1 MRELKHGFLSRQ
13 PLVVNI
19 YQQLVCSYTPA
30 VDRDQLLEKM
40 DNLLSSSLR
49 HLNVGLY
56 LLAESFVIHWHVFP
70 FIALVFIFIHG
81 IEYVSWPRLQPLTDV
96 IYYEGPGFRS
106 AHHGK
111 GLGLPLD
118 KVKNAAVAQVDAIEQ
133 HRRAKSK
140 KLDEI
145 EMGTKRV
152 D

>member
-1 MRELKHGFLSRQ
+1 M
-13 PLVVNI
+13 P
-19 YQQLVCSYTPA
+19 
-30 VDRDQLLEKM
+30 VDY
-40 DNLLSSSLR
+40 SLFYYFM
-49 HLNVGLY
+49 LWFA
-56 LLAESFVIHWHVFP
+56 LAA
-70 FIALVFIFIHG
+70 IALVFIFIHG